1 MQWAAVQTESKEA
14 KNSRK
19 RLRNLPLLEFFELES
34 EAEIASFQTGQKP
47 EISPRLA
54 PEGVNPCKSL
64 ILKGNLGWLMGLE
77 PTTTGI
83 TILTLYCLHTLIIVG
98 TIYTNQ

>member
-1 MQWAAVQTESKEA
+1 M
-14 KNSRK
+14 
-19 RLRNLPLLEFFELES
+19 PLLEFFELES